1 MNPLQYTSK
10 EMFSSTELIRK
21 NKMIFDKLSKDE
33 IDKAIILRDGKPSFM
48 LLEFSKYEELMNE
61 YINLKKS
68 IQNKNVKTNKIEK
81 VYEYEDNIKII
92 ESEPISKEIDDEDLA
107 SALKEIENLEIEE
120 FSNEN
125 IEDKKEKDEKEPL
138 KEFWE

>member
-21 NKMIFDKLSKDE
+21 NKMIFDKLTKDE

-61 YINLKKS
+61 YIELKNS
-68 IQNKNVKTNKIEK
+68 AGVKKVTHKKEK

-92 ESEPISKEIDDEDLA
+92 ESEKPVSNEIPDEEFE
-107 SALKEIENLEIEE
+107 SALKEIENLNLEDLNSTKEEI
-120 FSNEN
+120 
-125 IEDKKEKDEKEPL
+125 KDEKEPL

>member
-21 NKMIFDKLSKDE
+21 NKMIFDKLSKNE

-61 YINLKKS
+61 YINLKNS
-68 IQNKNVKTNKIEK
+68 IQNKKEETSKNKK

-92 ESEPISKEIDDEDLA
+92 ESQPISKELDDEDLA
-107 SALKEIENLEIEE
+107 NALKEIENLNIEE
-120 FSNEN
+120 FKNEPAQT
-125 IEDKKEKDEKEPL
+125 KEEKEPL